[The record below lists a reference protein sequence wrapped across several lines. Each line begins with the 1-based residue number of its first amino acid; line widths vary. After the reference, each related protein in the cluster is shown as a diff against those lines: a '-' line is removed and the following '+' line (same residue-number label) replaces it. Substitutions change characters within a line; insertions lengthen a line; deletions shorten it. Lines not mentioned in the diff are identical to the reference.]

1 MTITMC
7 ATTASAIC
15 LRYGGKYISSCPDRD
30 SSTGWRPRGESAPA
44 KKKTGTGGGRE
55 EERGEQRSALLPLL
69 QYTHPPTHTYFL
81 SVQIL
86 FPRDVPAF
94 LWDSPGMKIPGPNS
108 EALRS
113 FPFGL
118 LRCPFL
124 VCVCGAGGRIEAFR
138 RLEPTSP
145 SPPSGR
151 NRWRNIWSPHLCR
164 KQWRKL
170 WCPHQLHH
178 LWRNLWQPHL
188 RRNLN
193 RRLWQHLCSHHVCRN
208 LLRNL

>member
-44 KKKTGTGGGRE
+44 KTKTGTGGGRE

-124 VCVCGAGGRIEAFR
+124 VCVCVCAEQEGGSRRFDDSSQRHRHRPLGATDGTTFGRRTYVA
-138 RLEPTSP
+138 S
-145 SPPSGR
+145 SGANYGAR
-151 NRWRNIWSPHLCR
+151 TNCTIYGATYGNRTYG
-164 KQWRKL
+164 
-170 WCPHQLHH
+170 
-178 LWRNLWQPHL
+178 
-188 RRNLN
+188 
-193 RRLWQHLCSHHVCRN
+193 VT
-208 LLRNL
+208 

>member
-44 KKKTGTGGGRE
+44 TKKTGTGGGRE

-69 QYTHPPTHTYFL
+69 QYTHPPTHAYFL
-81 SVQIL
+81 LVLIL
-86 FPRDVPAF
+86 FPRDVPAV
-94 LWDSPGMKIPGPNS
+94 LWDSPGMKIPGQNS
-108 EALRS
+108 EALQS

-124 VCVCGAGGRIEAFR
+124 VCVCVCVRSR
-138 RLEPTSP
+138 REDRGVSTTRANVTVTALWAQPMAQHLVAAPMSQAVAQTMVP
-145 SPPSGR
+145 APISPPMA
-151 NRWRNIWSPHLCR
+151 
-164 KQWRKL
+164 
-170 WCPHQLHH
+170 
-178 LWRNLWQPHL
+178 QPMATAPTA
-188 RRNLN
+188 
-193 RRLWQHLCSHHVCRN
+193 
-208 LLRNL
+208 